1 MSIANELSC
10 DVAAAVLTRRSTPP
24 AASAPVD
31 LTQMVLAF
39 HTALRGLTDQDRKR
53 RREHV
58 LAAAASPAAVASTAN
73 N

>member
-10 DVAAAVLTRRSTPP
+10 DVTAAVLTRQSTPP
-24 AASAPVD
+24 AASDPID
-31 LTQMVLAF
+31 LNQMMLAF

-58 LAAAASPAAVASTAN
+58 LAAAAPPAAVA
-73 N
+73 